1 VDDGSELSMI
11 VAAALQGDQGAW
23 DEIVDRYTPL
33 LIGVVLRYR
42 LPAGERED
50 VAQTVWLRLIEHLKD
65 LREPRALPMWIIT
78 TAKREAYRSVTVQA
92 RVQPKD
98 PLDDAWSAHL
108 VTEEDPDAGL
118 VRSERR
124 AALLE
129 GFAGLSARQRSLL
142 TLLSQDPPVP
152 YAEISHRTGI
162 PVGAIGPTRAR
173 ALARLRETPCVRAL
187 ASTVG
192 AASVG
197 AASSGITTS
206 RVTSDEVTSSGGDS
220 HE

>member
-1 VDDGSELSMI
+1 VDDDDGSELSMV

-23 DEIVDRYTPL
+23 NEIVDRFTPL
-33 LIGVVLRYR
+33 LIGVVMRYR
-42 LPAGERED
+42 LPSGERED

-78 TAKREAYRSVTVQA
+78 TAKREAYRSITVQS

-108 VTEEDPDAGL
+108 VVEDDPDAAL
-118 VRSERR
+118 VRTERR

-129 GFAGLSARQRSLL
+129 GFAGLSLRQRSLL
-142 TLLSQDPPVP
+142 TLLSHDPPVP
-152 YAEISHRTGI
+152 YAEISRQTGI

-173 ALARLRETPCVRAL
+173 ALARLRETPSVAAL
-187 ASTVG
+187 AFTVG
-192 AASVG
+192 ATCSG
-197 AASSGITTS
+197 A
-206 RVTSDEVTSSGGDS
+206 TSSGGDG